1 MGLSKKIFLTV
12 ALLCPPLTFA
22 DSDSLVKDNHK
33 VYFKQGSLKIFLFD
47 DANYCFDKDAF
58 SVESL
63 TNDKR
68 KYLFVNGFVAQRFE
82 MQSAPNLAKFK
93 A

>member
-33 VYFKQGSLKIFLFD
+33 VYFK
-47 DANYCFDKDAF
+47 
-58 SVESL
+58 
-63 TNDKR
+63 T
-68 KYLFVNGFVAQRFE
+68 GFPENF
-82 MQSAPNLAKFK
+82 PI
-93 A
+93 